1 MRSARA
7 DLLAH
12 ARRRNTFAEGLTP
25 NHLWCTDYNGGF
37 MLAIKRYCYPLT
49 VTDHA
54 SRYLL
59 LCEAMDS
66 NQEKACLDRL

>member
-1 MRSARA
+1 
-7 DLLAH
+7 
-12 ARRRNTFAEGLTP
+12 
-25 NHLWCTDYNGGF
+25 

-59 LCEAMDS
+59 LCEALES
-66 NQEKACLDRL
+66 NAEKTAFTGL